1 MYTKRNDLVR
11 MSKKIPFGD
20 PVGDY
25 LSSHR
30 VKIEFGSD
38 NSLNTSVI
46 LGIIILL
53 FFPV

>member
-1 MYTKRNDLVR
+1 MYTKRNDLVG

-25 LSSHR
+25 LSSNR
-30 VKIEFGSD
+30 VKVEFGSD